1 VDESAYSNQNYSKIA
16 QTLIIEKIKQL
27 NKQHEALTEHP
38 TDINDVWTCLENT
51 KYQSKEDRSISDSK
65 KE

>member
-38 TDINDVWTCLENT
+38 TDINDV
-51 KYQSKEDRSISDSK
+51 
-65 KE
+65 